1 MVTTLRACATASFR
15 SSDSSSSMRHWRK
28 GLQWVTCIPT
38 RLRGSRTA
46 SAALAAPGLTRIH
59 AVEACR
65 RPPDSSTL
73 QSRQVK
79 VIAMTFFTS
88 GHLGGSTYSKR
99 DVGVAAHLISCIQGR
114 RESASGAE
122 GPRQASFCGG
132 MCDKPERRRE
142 GTMTK
147 VYYSTVF
154 EQTAD
159 QV

>member
-15 SSDSSSSMRHWRK
+15 SSGSSRSMRHWRK
-28 GLQWVTCIPT
+28 GLVTCIPT

-65 RPPDSSTL
+65 RPLDSSTL

-88 GHLGGSTYSKR
+88 GHLEGSTYSNR
-99 DVGVAAHLISCIQGR
+99 DVGAAAHLISCIQGR